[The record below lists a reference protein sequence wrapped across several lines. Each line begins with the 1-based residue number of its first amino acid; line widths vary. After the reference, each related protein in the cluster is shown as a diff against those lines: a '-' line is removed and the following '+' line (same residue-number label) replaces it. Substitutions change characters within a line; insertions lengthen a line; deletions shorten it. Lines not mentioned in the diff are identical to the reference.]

1 MCLNLVSIVAFRP
14 IRNPPGYQVQ
24 LQYGWGNHHTICS
37 NQHMLRSGN
46 SRIEWLVPKTDSTS
60 GTELFCVY
68 LLIGSAWLTLVTAPS
83 ALIARIC
90 TT

>member
-1 MCLNLVSIVAFRP
+1 
-14 IRNPPGYQVQ
+14 
-24 LQYGWGNHHTICS
+24 
-37 NQHMLRSGN
+37 MLRSGN
-46 SRIEWLVPKTDSTS
+46 SRIEWLVPETDSTS